1 MNVKTA
7 TGLVLLVILA
17 MAVVPATV
25 SDGVADNEITIS
37 IPGLGDFEYPE
48 STVTPVISMTSNSSE
63 TLNIYIHNKSY
74 EVVTVFINGSSIA
87 DVASLS
93 PKATDTSL
101 DPGKTWTT
109 TLTVEAKEYAKTGS
123 YELPL
128 KINVSSL
135 SDEGSF
141 EATILFELEIESA
154 YNSDDLYNKFFGIFF
169 NTLDGF
175 MGEPWFASL
184 VTMVVLLVLNFVLC
198 YLIIPLLTNRVKS
211 GVTKLEKVQLK
222 KSVTRIMSVLMFM
235 YSLGLCAQ
243 IIGASPTICHY
254 IDAISTFVYVCVG
267 ALLAWR
273 IFVFIL
279 NVLFKGVDDIEIEGL
294 DSSLQPLFKMFG
306 QIIIAIVA
314 VTIILA
320 SFGVDLAGILM
331 SAGVVTLGITMGA
344 QNVLGQFFS
353 GIVLLATRPFKKGDF
368 IKISGTVYIVK
379 KVKLM
384 FTELYNWD
392 ADQIVTMPNNSLTA
406 ATIVNVTKESKEI
419 RIFIYMSIA
428 YEADLALAKRLMVQA
443 AKEHPHVIEN
453 ERRSPPSTRLTNFLD
468 SGIEIRLGAYVD
480 DFDSSGTYAGEIRER
495 IFQLFLENGVEIP
508 YNKMEITLKQP
519 CDGKKRPD
527 DNFD

>member
-7 TGLVLLVILA
+7 TGLVLLIILA

-25 SDGVADNEITIS
+25 SDGVAEDEITIS
-37 IPGLGDFEYPE
+37 IPGLEDFEYPE
-48 STVTPVISMTSNSSE
+48 SVVTPVISMPSNSSK
-63 TLNIYIHNKSY
+63 TLNIYIHNKSF
-74 EVVTVFINGSSIA
+74 EVVTVFIKGSSISN
-87 DVASLS
+87 VASLS
-93 PKATDTSL
+93 LKATDTSL
-101 DPGKTWTT
+101 DPEKTWSTA
-109 TLTVEAKEYAKTGS
+109 LALEAKEYAKTGS

-128 KINVSSL
+128 NIAVSSL
-135 SDEGSF
+135 SGTGSF
-141 EATILFELEIESA
+141 EATITFKIAIESV
-154 YNSDDLYNKFFGIFF
+154 YNSDDLYNKFFGTFY

-175 MGEPWFASL
+175 LGEPWFASL
-184 VTMVVLLVLNFVLC
+184 VTMVVLLVLNIALC
-198 YLIIPLLTNRVKS
+198 YLIIPLITNRIKS
-211 GVTKLEKVQLK
+211 GVTKLEKLQLK

-243 IIGASPTICHY
+243 IIGASPTVCHY

-306 QIIIAIVA
+306 QIVIAIVA

-331 SAGVVTLGITMGA
+331 SAGVVTLGTTMGA

-368 IKISGTVYIVK
+368 IKINDKVYIVK

-419 RIFIYMSIA
+419 RVFIYMSIA
-428 YEADLALAKRLMVQA
+428 YEADLALAKKLMIQA
-443 AKEHPHVIEN
+443 ANDHPHVITN

-468 SGIEIRLGAYVD
+468 SGIEIRLAAYVD

-495 IFQLFLENGVEIP
+495 IFELFQENGVEIP

>member
-7 TGLVLLVILA
+7 TGLALLVILA
-17 MAVVPATV
+17 MAVAPATV
-25 SDGVADNEITIS
+25 SDGVAESDINIS
-37 IPGLGDFEYPE
+37 IPALEYDYVESTAAPVITMSSNSTKTLNVYLYNDSFEYITTYFK
-48 STVTPVISMTSNSSE
+48 SAMISD
-63 TLNIYIHNKSY
+63 
-74 EVVTVFINGSSIA
+74 VVTITPGYS
-87 DVASLS
+87 
-93 PKATDTSL
+93 DTSVE
-101 DPGKTWTT
+101 PGERCVVAVTIKA
-109 TLTVEAKEYAKTGS
+109 LEYAKTGS
-123 YELPL
+123 YSLPL
-128 KINVSSL
+128 NIVVDSL
-135 SDEGSF
+135 NGTGGF
-141 EATILFELEIESA
+141 TATIPFEFNITSE
-154 YNSDDLYNKFFGIFF
+154 YNSDDLYNKFFGFLP
-169 NTLDGF
+169 NTLEGI

-211 GVTKLEKVQLK
+211 GVSKLEKVQLK
-222 KSVTRIMSVLMFM
+222 KSVTRIMSVLMFV
-235 YSLGLCAQ
+235 YSLGLSAQ
-243 IIGASPTICHY
+243 IIGADPTICHY

-267 ALLAWR
+267 ALLVWR
-273 IFVFIL
+273 IFVFVL
-279 NVLFKGVDDIEIEGL
+279 NVLFKGVDDIDIEGL
-294 DSSLQPLFKMFG
+294 DSSLLPLFKMFG
-306 QIIIAIVA
+306 QIIIAVVA
-314 VTIILA
+314 VTVILA

-368 IKISGTVYIVK
+368 IKINNTVYIVK

-428 YEADLALAKRLMVQA
+428 YEADLALAKKLMLQA
-443 AKEHPHVIEN
+443 ANEHPHVVTN
-453 ERRSPPSTRLTNFLD
+453 ERRSPPATRLTNFLD
-468 SGIEIRLGAYVD
+468 SGIEIRLAAYVD

-495 IFQLFLENGVEIP
+495 IFELFLENDVEIP

-519 CDGKKRPD
+519 CDGKKKPD

>member
-1 MNVKTA
+1 M
-7 TGLVLLVILA
+7 VILA
-17 MAVVPATV
+17 MAMVPATV
-25 SDGVADNEITIS
+25 SDGITESEIKIK
-37 IPGLGDFEYPE
+37 IAGLEDFEYPE
-48 STVTPVISMTSNSSE
+48 STVTPVISMPSNSNK
-63 TLNIYIHNKSY
+63 TLNIYIYNNSS
-74 EVVTVFINGSSIA
+74 EVVTVFINSAKIS
-87 DVASLS
+87 DVASIS
-93 PKATDTSL
+93 PESTDTSI
-101 DPGKTWTT
+101 DPYDYWKIPV
-109 TLTVEAKEYAKTGS
+109 TLKAMEYAKTGS

-128 KINVSSL
+128 KIDVSSL
-135 SDEGSF
+135 SGTGGF
-141 EATILFELEIESA
+141 EATILFELEIESV
-154 YNSDDLYNKFFGIFF
+154 YNSDDLYNKFFGVFF

-273 IFVFIL
+273 IYVFIL

-294 DSSLQPLFKMFG
+294 DSSLLPLFKMFG
-306 QIIIAIVA
+306 QIVIAIVA

-368 IKISGTVYIVK
+368 IKISDKVYIVK

-428 YEADLALAKRLMVQA
+428 YEADLALAKKLMLQA
-443 AKEHPHVIEN
+443 ANEHPHVISN

-495 IFQLFLENGVEIP
+495 IFELFQENGVEIP

-519 CDGKKRPD
+519 CDGKKKPD
-527 DNFD
+527 DNYD